1 MVFHAGTKDS
11 NGAIVTNG
19 GRVLGVTA
27 TGKDLAAARS
37 FAYSAAARISFE
49 GLQKRNDIG
58 GS

>member
-1 MVFHAGTKDS
+1 
-11 NGAIVTNG
+11 
-19 GRVLGVTA
+19 VLGVTA

-37 FAYSAAARISFE
+37 LAYSAAARISFE